1 MFEVL
6 KIENEKIVSHSIVNR
21 EPREGEVVVNNWQ
34 GTVGEPITYYDENYK
49 RYTDIELINKG
60 LKELPKGLKIEDNK
74 LVEMTLQE
82 KYEAGLITLHPTQ
95 KIVDNYIV
103 EKTQAERINEG
114 IEELPPQF
122 KKENGEI
129 VPKTMEEMF
138 ADGTIT
144 QSEYNEYIILTYKQF
159 LDSTDWVVIKTIE
172 LQMKGEEISHDY
184 SDILKQREQ
193 ARKEINKREELNVC
207 QEK

>member
-1 MFEVL
+1 MKEVL
-6 KIENEKIVSHSIVNR
+6 KIENEKIIGHAIVNR
-21 EPREGEVVVNNWQ
+21 EPRENEIVVNNWN

-60 LKELPKGLKIEDNK
+60 LKEIPKGLKIEDNK
-74 LVEMTLQE
+74 LVEMTLRE
-82 KYEAGLITLHPTQ
+82 KYEAGLITLAPTY

-114 IEELPPQF
+114 LEELPPQF

-129 VPKTMEEMF
+129 VPKTMEEML

-144 QSEYNEYIILTYKQF
+144 QDEYNEYLVMNYKHY
-159 LDSTDWVVIKTIE
+159 LDYTDWVVIKTLE
-172 LQMKGEEISHDY
+172 LQMKGEKVTHDY
-184 SDILKQREQ
+184 SDILAERER
-193 ARKEINKREELNVC
+193 AREKINKL
-207 QEK
+207 EKVVKDE